1 MEEDFNKVAEARA
14 AWRKSVLDA
23 VAQARRNH
31 GFADAMASQDWP
43 RAIELH
49 KQGADPRH
57 SDSKALKTLS
67 EIDSIAAMQNLSQID
82 VPGVSRLADTPFLVA
97 AKKGNMTTLKYGVDS
112 ELPPETLSSALYLAL
127 DNKQEDA
134 GDLLLEY
141 LPYKDMT
148 EAALFALL
156 RYRPALYEEA
166 LTARDNTADFF
177 SHFYSACNVK
187 DEAAMAVSLEKLDT
201 FRHKLPP
208 YFFSPGE
215 YFNEFMGPPPMMELM
230 VQVMESGK
238 LDILDRFIDAFPDS
252 LPPAYLVMIWATNLS
267 QHLPDLLP
275 HLAEKLQPEPAH
287 LAGAMRNAGSGGDVT
302 AAKFFIE
309 HYTEEAR
316 KNAAPLLRAL
326 TGDPDSVA
334 LQNAVE
340 AKALPLPEGKDAAQ
354 LYAAALARDN
364 KAALAYLLDKIP
376 LTPEITKELQE
387 HHDYAV
393 QKYAVIECGGDW
405 HAKDDA
411 LFWKG
416 IDKGDAETLALFPR
430 DKKLS
435 TSSAWMVDN
444 AVKAV
449 LKRGD
454 MAQLDDIIAN
464 ADWTKDAKER
474 VFQTLLQSQAA
485 LDIAAKHGFLPEAL
499 RMNDMYDI
507 AAHDGGATLQWL
519 DAQGVELTDKV
530 AEDGLKIAVQRNAAS
545 VIGYMFANDIG
556 RAKDPRD
563 IVLALTSLADE
574 RGLQAMEKWVTRE
587 EVKPASG
594 IAAEISM
601 TTAFFDGTD
610 SLAVRAAYADNF
622 APLMRKAAAQDGFDP
637 AALVSTK
644 DAHGNSVLEILGA
657 HGRLNDILDPASVW
671 RDRDAVAFIKDNTPA
686 MYHEQVDFAALKAQL
701 DLLRLSE
708 RGRNDRFR
716 LK

>member
-1 MEEDFNKVAEARA
+1 MEDDFNKAAEDRA

-31 GFADAMASQDWP
+31 GFADAMAQQDWP
-43 RAIELH
+43 RVIALH
-49 KQGADPRH
+49 KAGADPRH
-57 SDSKALKTLS
+57 SDSRALKALS
-67 EIDSIAAMQNLSQID
+67 DIDSIAAMQNLSQID

-97 AKKGNMTTLKYGVDS
+97 AKKGNMATLKYGVDS

-148 EAALFALL
+148 EAGLFALL

-166 LTARDNTADFF
+166 LAARDNTADFF
-177 SHFYSACNVK
+177 AHFYSACNVK
-187 DEAAMAVSLEKLDT
+187 DEAAMAVSLTKLDT

-208 YFFSPGE
+208 YFLQPAE
-215 YFNEFMGPPPMMELM
+215 YFNDFMGPPPMMELM
-230 VQVMESGK
+230 VQVMEAGK
-238 LDILDRFIDAFPDS
+238 PEILDRFIDAFPES
-252 LPPAYLVMIWATNLS
+252 LPPPYLVMIWATNLS
-267 QHLPDLLP
+267 QHLPDMLP
-275 HLAEKLQPEPAH
+275 HLAEKLQPEPVH
-287 LAGAMRNAGSGGDVT
+287 MAGAMRNAGSGGDVT

-316 KNAAPLLRAL
+316 KNALPILRAL
-326 TGDPDSVA
+326 MAEPDAAA
-334 LQNAVE
+334 LKHAVE
-340 AKALPLPEGKDAAQ
+340 EKALPLPVEKEAAQ
-354 LYAAALARDN
+354 LYAAAIARDN
-364 KAALAYLLDKIP
+364 KAALQYLSDKIP
-376 LTPEITKELQE
+376 LTPDMVKELQE

-393 QKYAVIECGGDW
+393 QKYAVVDCGGDW

-411 LFWKG
+411 VFWKG
-416 IDKGDAETLALFPR
+416 LEKNDTETIALFPR
-430 DKKLS
+430 DKKFS
-435 TSSAWMVDN
+435 TASAWMVDST
-444 AVKAV
+444 VKAV

-454 MAQLDDIIAN
+454 LAQLEDIIAN
-464 ADWTKDAKER
+464 SDWTKDAQER

-499 RMNDMYDI
+499 RTADMYDI
-507 AAHDGGATLQWL
+507 AAHDGGGTLKWL
-519 DAQGVELTDKV
+519 DDHGVELTAAI
-530 AEDGLKIAVQRNAAS
+530 AEDGLKIAVQRNAGS

-556 RAKDPRD
+556 RPKDPRD
-563 IVLALTSLADE
+563 IVMALTTLADE
-574 RGLQAMEKWVTRE
+574 RALQAMEKWVTRE
-587 EVKPASG
+587 EVKPADG
-594 IAAEISM
+594 IAAEIS
-601 TTAFFDGTD
+601 TAIAFFDGAD
-610 SLAVRAAYADNF
+610 SLAIRAAYANRF
-622 APLMRKAAAQDGFDP
+622 APVMQKAAVQPGFDP
-637 AALVSTK
+637 ALLISTK

-657 HGRLNDILDPASVW
+657 HGKLNDILDPASLW

-686 MYHEQVDFAALKAQL
+686 MYHEQVDFSALKAQL

>member
-1 MEEDFNKVAEARA
+1 MEDDFNKAAEDRA

-23 VAQARRNH
+23 VEQARRNH
-31 GFADAMASQDWP
+31 GFADAMAQQDWP

-49 KQGADPRH
+49 KAGADPRH
-57 SDSKALKTLS
+57 SDSRALKALG
-67 EIDSIAAMQNLSQID
+67 EIDSIAAMQNLSQIH

-127 DNKQEDA
+127 DNKQQDA

-187 DEAAMAVSLEKLDT
+187 DEAAMALSLEKLDV

-208 YFFSPGE
+208 YFFQPGE

-238 LDILDRFIDAFPDS
+238 LDILDRFIDAFPGS

-287 LAGAMRNAGSGGDVT
+287 LAGAMRNAGSGGDVA
-302 AAKFFIE
+302 AAKFFVG

-316 KNAAPLLRAL
+316 KNALPLLRAL
-326 TGDPDSVA
+326 TGEPDAAA
-334 LQNAVE
+334 LIDAVE
-340 AKALPLPEGKDAAQ
+340 EKLLPLPAGKEAAQ
-354 LYAAALARDN
+354 LYAAALARGN
-364 KAALAYLLDKIP
+364 TAALQYLHDKIP
-376 LTPEITKELQE
+376 LTPEITGELQD

-393 QKYAVIECGGDW
+393 QKYAVVDCGGDW
-405 HAKDDA
+405 HAKNDA
-411 LFWKG
+411 VFWKG
-416 IDKGDAETLALFPR
+416 LEKNDAETLALFPR
-430 DKKLS
+430 DKKFS
-435 TSSAWMVDN
+435 TAAAWVVESA
-444 AVKAV
+444 AKAV

-454 MAQLDDIIAN
+454 LAQLEDIIAN
-464 ADWTKDAKER
+464 SDWTKDAQER
-474 VFQTLLQSQAA
+474 VFQALLQSQPA

-499 RMNDMYDI
+499 RTADMYDI
-507 AAHDGGATLQWL
+507 AAHDGGGTLQWL
-519 DAQGVELTDKV
+519 ADHGVELPAKI
-530 AEDGLKIAVQRNAAS
+530 AEDGLKIAVQRNAGG

-556 RAKDPRD
+556 RPKDAKD
-563 IVLALTSLADE
+563 IILALTTLADE
-574 RGLQAMEKWVTRE
+574 RALQAMEKWVTRE
-587 EVKPASG
+587 EVKPAENIRAD
-594 IAAEISM
+594 IAAA
-601 TTAFFDGTD
+601 TAFFGGTD
-610 SLAVRAAYADNF
+610 SLAVRAAYADTF
-622 APLMRKAAAQDGFDP
+622 APLMQKAAAQPGFDP
-637 AALVSTK
+637 AVLLSTK

-657 HGRLNDILDPASVW
+657 HGKLNDILDPASLW

-686 MYHEQVDFAALKAQL
+686 MYHDQVDFSALKAQL

>member
-31 GFADAMASQDWP
+31 GFAGAVAAQDWP

-57 SDSKALKTLS
+57 SDSKALKALS
-67 EIDSIAAMQNLSQID
+67 EIDSIAAMQALSQIN
-82 VPGVSRLADTPFLVA
+82 VPGTSRLADTPFLVA
-97 AKKGNMTTLKYGVDS
+97 AKRGNMATLKYGVDS

-166 LTARDNTADFF
+166 LAARDNTADFF

-208 YFFSPGE
+208 YFFTPSE
-215 YFNEFMGPPPMMELM
+215 YFSEFMGPPPMMELM
-230 VQVMESGK
+230 VQVMEAGK
-238 LDILDRFIDAFPDS
+238 PDILDRFIDALPDS
-252 LPPAYLVMIWATNLS
+252 LPPNYLVMIWATNLA

-302 AAKFFIE
+302 AATFFIE

-326 TGDPDSVA
+326 IAAPDAAAFVA
-334 LQNAVE
+334 AVDE
-340 AKALPLPEGKDAAQ
+340 KLLPLPEGKELASLYSAAIAHDSKDALQ
-354 LYAAALARDN
+354 YLA
-364 KAALAYLLDKIP
+364 DKTP
-376 LTPEITKELQE
+376 LTPEITKELQDS
-387 HHDYAV
+387 HDFKV
-393 QKYAVIECGGDW
+393 QRHAIVEFGGDW

-416 IDKGDAETLALFPR
+416 LDKNDAETLNQFPR

-435 TSSAWMVDN
+435 TSSAWLVDN

-454 MAQLDDIIAN
+454 MAQLEDIIVN

-474 VFQTLLQSQAA
+474 VFQTLLSSQAA
-485 LDIAAKHGFLPEAL
+485 LDIAANRGFLPDAL
-499 RMNDMYDI
+499 RTADMYDI
-507 AAHDGGATLQWL
+507 AAHDGAATLQWL
-519 DAQGVELTDKV
+519 AAQGVELTDKV

-556 RAKDPRD
+556 RPKDPRD
-563 IVLALTSLADE
+563 IVLALTTLADE
-574 RGLQAMEKWVTRE
+574 RALGAMEKWVTRE
-587 EVKPASG
+587 EVRPANG
-594 IAAEISM
+594 IVAEIS
-601 TTAFFDGTD
+601 AAAVFFGGTD
-610 SLAVRAAYADNF
+610 SIAVRAAYADQF

-637 AALVSTK
+637 AVLVSTR

-657 HGRLNDILDPASVW
+657 HGKLNDILDPASLW
-671 RDRDAVAFIKDNTPA
+671 RDRDAVAFIKENTPA
-686 MYHEQVDFAALKAQL
+686 MYHDQVDFSALKAQL

>member
-1 MEEDFNKVAEARA
+1 MEDDFNKAAEDRA
-14 AWRKSVLDA
+14 AWRKSILDA

-31 GFADAMASQDWP
+31 GFADAVAAQDWP
-43 RAIELH
+43 RAIDLH

-57 SDSKALKTLS
+57 SESKALKALS
-67 EIDSIAAMQNLSQID
+67 AIDSIAAMQALAQIE
-82 VPGVSRLADTPFLVA
+82 VPGVSRLGDTPFLVA
-97 AKKGNMTTLKYGVDS
+97 AKNGNMTTLKYGVDC

-148 EAALFALL
+148 EAGLFALL

-166 LTARDNTADFF
+166 LTARDNRADFF

-208 YFFSPGE
+208 YFLQPAE

-230 VQVMESGK
+230 VQVMEAGK
-238 LDILDRFIDAFPDS
+238 LDILDRFIDAFPGS
-252 LPPAYLVMIWATNLS
+252 LPPNYLVMIWATNLS

-275 HLAEKLQPEPAH
+275 HLAEKLQPEAVH
-287 LAGAMRNAGSGGDVT
+287 MAGAMRNAGSGGDVT

-316 KNAAPLLRAL
+316 KNALPLLRAL
-326 TGDPDSVA
+326 TGEPDA
-334 LQNAVE
+334 AGLKNAIE
-340 AKALPLPEGKDAAQ
+340 EKGLPLPAEKEAAQ
-354 LYAAALARDN
+354 LYAAAIARDN
-364 KAALAYLLDKIP
+364 KAALEYIASKIP
-376 LTPEITKELQE
+376 LTPDITKELQE

-393 QKYAVIECGGDW
+393 QRHAVVECGGDW

-416 IDKGDAETLALFPR
+416 LEKNDAATLALFPR
-430 DKKLS
+430 DAKLS
-435 TSSAWMVDN
+435 TAAAWMVDN
-444 AVKAV
+444 TVKAV

-454 MAQLDDIIAN
+454 MAQLEDIIAN
-464 ADWTKDAKER
+464 SDWTKDAKER
-474 VFQTLLQSQAA
+474 VFQTLLQSQPA
-485 LDIAAKHGFLPEAL
+485 LDIAAKHAFLPESL
-499 RMNDMYDI
+499 RTADMYDI
-507 AAHDGGATLQWL
+507 AAQDGGGTLRWL
-519 DAQGVELTDKV
+519 ADHGVELTEKV
-530 AEDGLKIAVQRNAAS
+530 AEDGLKIAVQRNAPAM
-545 VIGYMFANDIG
+545 IGYMFANDIG
-556 RAKDPRD
+556 RPKDARD
-563 IVLALTSLADE
+563 IVLALTTLADE
-574 RGLQAMEKWVTRE
+574 RALGAMEKWVTRE
-587 EVKPASG
+587 EVKPAENIRAD
-594 IAAEISM
+594 IAAA
-601 TTAFFDGTD
+601 TVFFGGTD
-610 SLAVRAAYADNF
+610 SLAVRAAYADTF
-622 APLMRKAAAQDGFDP
+622 TPLMQKAAAQPGFDP
-637 AALVSTK
+637 AVLVSTK

-657 HGRLNDILDPASVW
+657 HGKLNDILDPASLW

-686 MYHEQVDFAALKAQL
+686 MYHDQVDFAALKAQL

>member
-49 KQGADPRH
+49 KAGADPRH
-57 SDSKALKTLS
+57 GESRALKALS

-309 HYTEEAR
+309 HYPEEAR
-316 KNAAPLLRAL
+316 KNALPLLRAL
-326 TGDPDSVA
+326 TGEPDATA
-334 LQNAVE
+334 LKDAIE
-340 AKALPLPEGKDAAQ
+340 EKGLPLPVEKEAAQ
-354 LYAAALARDN
+354 LYAAAIARDN
-364 KAALAYLLDKIP
+364 KAALQYIAGKIP
-376 LTPEITKELQE
+376 LTPDITKELQE

-393 QKYAVIECGGDW
+393 QKYAVTECGGDW

-416 IDKGDAETLALFPR
+416 LDKGDADTLALFPR
-430 DKKLS
+430 DQKLS

-454 MAQLDDIIAN
+454 MAQLDDIIAQ
-464 ADWTKDAKER
+464 ADWTKDANER

-485 LDIAAKHGFLPEAL
+485 LDIAAKHGFLPDAL
-499 RMNDMYDI
+499 RTADMYDI

-519 DAQGVELTDKV
+519 AAQGVELTEKV

-574 RGLQAMEKWVTRE
+574 RALQAMEKWVTRE
-587 EVKPASG
+587 EVKPAND
-594 IAAEISM
+594 IAAEISAAA
-601 TTAFFDGTD
+601 AFFDGTD
-610 SLAVRAAYADNF
+610 SLAVRAAYADQF

-637 AALVSTK
+637 AALVSTR

-657 HGRLNDILDPASVW
+657 HGKLNDILDPASVW

-686 MYHEQVDFAALKAQL
+686 MYHDQVDFSALKAQL